1 MNGDGSVPV
10 IGIIALSTA
19 ATLFVG
25 DTTFALFTTVL
36 AGIAAWTGFKC
47 TRTDR

>member
-10 IGIIALSTA
+10 IGITALSTA
-19 ATLFVG
+19 FVG
-25 DTTFALFTTVL
+25 DATFALFTTLL

-47 TRTDR
+47 TLDR